1 MASDPESRGER
12 ETWIL
17 SPCTVQTRQA
27 FPLDLPQG
35 ALPPPPW
42 DLTKCTS
49 ASHSQLCVR
58 GGPVGGF
65 LCVCLLGK
73 VRAPDPGEVS
83 QLLSVEVSSKK

>member
-42 DLTKCTS
+42 DRSSSESNANVVTPGRKGINKGRRHVLWLPWLS
-49 ASHSQLCVR
+49 FFSLPS
-58 GGPVGGF
+58 
-65 LCVCLLGK
+65 LLM
-73 VRAPDPGEVS
+73 VLPS
-83 QLLSVEVSSKK
+83 